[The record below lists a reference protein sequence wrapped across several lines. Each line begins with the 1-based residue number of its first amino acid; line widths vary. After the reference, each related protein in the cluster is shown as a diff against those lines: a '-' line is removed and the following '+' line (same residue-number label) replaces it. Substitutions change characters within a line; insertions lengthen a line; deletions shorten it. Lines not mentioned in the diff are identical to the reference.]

1 MKKFEYSCLD
11 CNCDT
16 LPDEVDFSVHD
27 NIWLLAVP
35 GDEGHLCIRCL
46 KTRLQRD
53 LQLSDFL
60 LGYDVNA
67 HITQEFL
74 EVINGTK

>member
-1 MKKFEYSCLD
+1 MDYPCLD
-11 CNCDT
+11 CFCDT

-27 NIWLLAVP
+27 KVWLQAVP
-35 GDEGHLCIRCL
+35 GDEGHLCIHCL

-60 LGYDVNA
+60 LGYEVNS

-74 EVINGTK
+74 DSINVR

>member
-1 MKKFEYSCLD
+1 MKFLCLD
-11 CNCDT
+11 CKCDT

-27 NIWLLAVP
+27 NIWLQAVP
-35 GDEGHLCIRCL
+35 GDEGHLCIYCL

-53 LQLSDFL
+53 LQMSDFL

-67 HITQEFL
+67 HITPQFL